1 MKREIQCAYCGR
13 KFFTSIKK
21 MWVIWLCN
29 VTELETKSE
38 SGEVVVIH
46 DKQRLKTCGAKESFE
61 EAEKFVIPNMKED
74 QCKDIERIDTITENF
89 CAKCKHQ
96 AKVYHDRVM
105 ARMKA
110 DAKRRAIESG
120 DKSGQM
126 ANIPDKDYRGYLRFL
141 VEDKIKRD
149 YQTEA
154 QRQQKIKDQEEQ
166 LEAHKKALEAKKQAM
181 EKDQKVNKE
190 EPTPT
195 K

>member
-1 MKREIQCAYCGR
+1 MKREIACAYCGR
-13 KFFTSIKK
+13 KFFTSVKK

-46 DKQRLKTCGAKESFE
+46 DKQRLKTCGAKPSYE
-61 EAEKFVIPNMKED
+61 EAEAFVIPKMEEGQVKE
-74 QCKDIERIDTITENF
+74 IERIDTITENF
-89 CAKCKHQ
+89 CNKCKHQ

-110 DAKRRAIESG
+110 DAKKRAIESG
-120 DKSGQM
+120 DKTGTM
-126 ANIPDKDYRGYLRFL
+126 ANIPEKDYKGYLRFL

-149 YQTEA
+149 YQMEA
-154 QRQQKIKDQEEQ
+154 QRQQKIKEQEEQ